1 MTQLLF
7 LMSLTILLALFLW
20 RAFTTLPQER
30 WQFIATIP
38 VRRLQS
44 GWQGLNLT
52 YYGFYLATGYAGALI
67 FLIIFL
73 RSLSL
78 SVAGIITVAVLVFI
92 SCVPAAKIMARLV
105 EKKHNTFTVGGA
117 FCFGAITLPWLLLL
131 SNSTLG
137 IWLEFHL
144 PVLPVF
150 TVVLIAY
157 AFGESIGRLACISFG
172 CCYGKPLD
180 ACSAPIQK
188 IFSRLNF
195 VFQGE
200 TKKIAYADHLDTHR
214 VVPVQALTS
223 VIYAI
228 AVLIGIY
235 LFLNG
240 FYYASYFE
248 LLAMTQIWRF
258 ASEFLRADY
267 RGNGRI
273 SAYQIMSL
281 VVILYSLLIIP
292 IFKETDAL
300 PANLIV
306 GLQSLWDPGIILFV
320 QITWIAIFLYFGRSR
335 VTAST
340 IGFYV
345 INDRI

>member
-1 MTQLLF
+1 MIQVLF
-7 LMSLTILLALFLW
+7 LISLAILMALFLW
-20 RAFTTLPQER
+20 RAFACLPQER
-30 WQFIATIP
+30 WQFIAAVP
-38 VRRLQS
+38 VQKIES

-52 YYGFYLATGYAGALI
+52 YYGFYSATGYAGALI
-67 FLIIFL
+67 FLIILL

-78 SVAGIITVAVLVFI
+78 SMVGVMMVAVFVFL
-92 SCVPAAKIMARLV
+92 SCVPAAKIMARII
-105 EKKHNTFTVGGA
+105 EKKYNTFTVGGA
-117 FCFGAITLPWLLLL
+117 FFFGAITLPWLLLL
-131 SNSTLG
+131 SNGTLG
-137 IWLEFHL
+137 AWFGFHL

-150 TVVLIAY
+150 TAALIAY
-157 AFGESIGRLACISFG
+157 TFGESIGRLACISFG

-180 ACSAPIQK
+180 ECPMLIQK
-188 IFSRLNF
+188 IFSRFNF
-195 VFQGE
+195 VFHGD

-223 VIYAI
+223 VLYAL
-228 AVLIGIY
+228 AGLIGIY

-248 LLAMTQIWRF
+248 SLVVTQIWRF

-267 RGNGRI
+267 RGSGRI
-273 SAYQIMSL
+273 SLYQIMSL
-281 VVILYSLLIIP
+281 IVIIYSILIMP
-292 IFKETDAL
+292 IFKETDAI
-300 PANLIV
+300 PANLVV

-320 QITWIAIFLYFGRSR
+320 QGTWIVLFLYFGRSK

-345 INDRI
+345 VKDRI